1 MQARSG
7 LARFKLV
14 VSATRSGV
22 RIYPSVDALPVDQR
36 KEAKQALEGD
46 LSGTLLIADRS
57 GLDHMREVLS
67 RIEAR
72 GGRSKP
78 PMSVARQVGL
88 GFVSAGLI
96 LLALFAWAW
105 LR

>member
-1 MQARSG
+1 MQTRSG

-14 VSATRSGV
+14 VSATSSGV
-22 RIYPSVDALPVDQR
+22 RIYPSVDALPAAQR

-57 GLDHMREVLS
+57 GLDHMRDVLS
-67 RIEAR
+67 RIEE
-72 GGRSKP
+72 RSGSANQ

-88 GFVSAGLI
+88 GFISAGLI